1 LTYVP
6 PGRKISDRKLQLCAW
21 VEGQMRRRQ
30 LGGFTLVELMIV
42 VAIIGVLAAVA
53 IPSFQRYMSRSKA
66 AEAPP
71 MLRKIVDGATAYFY
85 TDHVTSSGVEVL
97 NQFPR
102 ATTSWYPVQVPRNG
116 RKVYATPNDPV
127 PADVETWNHLKI
139 IINDG
144 VWFHYFFASSGAGS
158 ASQLEVTAEGY
169 VHDDHLCVMA
179 RSAWT
184 KDSSSLELLTSDLK
198 IISPPY

>member
-1 LTYVP
+1 
-6 PGRKISDRKLQLCAW
+6 
-21 VEGQMRRRQ
+21 MRRRR

-42 VAIIGVLAAVA
+42 VSIIGVLAAVA

-66 AEAPP
+66 AEAAP

-85 TDHVTSSGVEVL
+85 TDHVTNAGVEVL
-97 NQFPR
+97 NQFPK
-102 ATTSWYPVQVPRNG
+102 ATTAWYPVEVPRDG
-116 RKVYATPNDPV
+116 RKVYPTANDPV
-127 PADVETWNHLKI
+127 VADAETWNHLKI

-144 VWFHYFFASSGAGS
+144 VWFHYFFASSGVGS
-158 ASQLEVTAEGY
+158 SSQLEVTAEGY
-169 VHDDHLCVMA
+169 VHDDHLCVLG

-184 KDSSSLELLTSDLK
+184 RDASSLEIMTSDLK